1 VTFYRR
7 NLPHWHPDSK
17 ALFITWRLHG
27 SLPKPREF
35 QADEDA
41 FMEEDWIEVDA
52 ALDHAESGPLWLK
65 DARIAALVV
74 AAMEAGSAEFCRYDL
89 HAYVV
94 MAAMEAGSAEFCRY
108 DLHAYVVMANH
119 VHMLLTPKTEVP
131 KIARSLKGVTARAA
145 NLILRRTGKP
155 FWQDE
160 SFDHWIRDDSDFTKN
175 LHYIEHNPVAAGFA
189 ATPQD
194 WPWSSARRGAPKS

>member
-1 VTFYRR
+1 MTFYRR

-74 AAMEAGSAEFCRYDL
+74 
-89 HAYVV
+89 
-94 MAAMEAGSAEFCRY
+94 AAMEAGSAEFCRY